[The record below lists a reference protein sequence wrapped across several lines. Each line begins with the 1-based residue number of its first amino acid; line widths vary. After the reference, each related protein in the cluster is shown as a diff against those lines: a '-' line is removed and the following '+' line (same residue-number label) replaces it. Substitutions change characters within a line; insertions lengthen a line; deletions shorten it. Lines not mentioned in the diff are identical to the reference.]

1 MKPLRAFRK
10 TAAILAIA
18 LAAAVALS
26 LIPGKPY
33 QRWKLLDGTIHAN
46 ARWMYER
53 IHFDPTPIDVVF
65 VGPSRVGAG
74 VNAPLLARS
83 LAAEGLPSNVVN
95 FSLPEAGR
103 NVNFLIVKELLKTK
117 QPKLLVIGVV
127 EKPSRRGHSTFK
139 FLAPARMLASPG
151 YPTDLNYLSDLIYL
165 PYRQAELLA
174 ARVAPGVLGPT
185 DTFDPAAYRGPTVD
199 TTGSIEL
206 PDGTLKDGDHPATMA
221 ELMRGVHKL
230 EAGTHPPILPR
241 AYADLEFGDE
251 RHYIREIMALARA
264 HHVKVAFLF
273 LPYYTGPQEMQEH
286 DFYAQYGPI
295 WNAGFVANDPSLFM
309 DYGHLT
315 RDGAVQ
321 LTDWLVGPVTRELK
335 ASEPNP

>member
-1 MKPLRAFRK
+1 MRPLRAFRK
-10 TAAILAIA
+10 TMAILGIA
-18 LAAAVALS
+18 LGAAVVLS
-26 LIPGKPY
+26 AIPGEPY

-74 VNAPLLARS
+74 VNAPLLSRS

-127 EKPSRRGHSTFK
+127 EKPSRKGHSTFK
-139 FLAPARMLASPG
+139 FLAPARMLVSPG
-151 YPTDLNYLSDLIYL
+151 YPTDLNYLSDLVYL

-185 DTFDPAAYRGPTVD
+185 DTFDPAAYRGPSVD
-199 TTGSIEL
+199 TTGSIAL
-206 PDGTLKDGDHPATMA
+206 PDGTVKDGEHPASMA

-230 EAGTHPPILPR
+230 EAGTHPAILPR

-251 RHYIREIMALARA
+251 RHYLREIVALARA

-273 LPYYTGPQEMQEH
+273 LPYYTGPSVMQEH
-286 DFYAQYGPI
+286 DFYAQFGPI
-295 WNAGFVANDPSLFM
+295 WNAGFLADDASLFM

-315 RDGAVQ
+315 RDGAVR
-321 LTDWLVGPVTRELK
+321 LTDWLVAPVSRELK
-335 ASEPNP
+335 APEPAQ